1 MSLANERAHFSRPG
15 LARSRAG
22 LARLTDYLA
31 LTKPRVMSLVM
42 FTAVV
47 GLLAAPGHV
56 DPATG
61 FAALLCIA
69 IGAGGAG
76 ALNMWHDADIDALMG
91 RTAARPIPRGRVGRG
106 EALAFGLTL
115 AMSSVVGLAVVANA
129 AAAGLLAFTIL
140 FYITVYTIWLKRS
153 TPQSIV
159 IGGAAGA
166 APPAIAWFAAGGQ
179 LGIEPLILFLLIFFW
194 TPPHFWAL
202 ALNRSAEYARAGI
215 PALPAV
221 ASEAQ
226 THRHILIYI
235 LLLIPISLLPYVLG
249 FAGGLYAAVAIAS
262 DVVILALT
270 LRLTRGGEA
279 RPKAANRL
287 FGFTICYLVLLFGA
301 LLLERILSF

>member
-1 MSLANERAHFSRPG
+1 MSLANEGARLSRP
-15 LARSRAG
+15 ARAESRTG

-42 FTAVV
+42 LTAVV

-69 IGAGGAG
+69 VGAGAAG
-76 ALNMWHDADIDALMG
+76 ALNMWYDADIDALMS
-91 RTAARPIPRGRVGRG
+91 RTAARPIPGGRISRS
-106 EALAFGLTL
+106 EALTFALTL
-115 AMSSVVGLAVVANA
+115 ATTSVIGLALVANA
-129 AAAGLLAFTIL
+129 LAAALLAFTIF
-140 FYITVYTIWLKRS
+140 FYTGVYTMWLKRS

-166 APPAIAWFAAGGQ
+166 APPAIAWFAAGGP
-179 LGIEPLILFLLIFFW
+179 LGVEPLILFLLIFFW

-202 ALNRSAEYARAGI
+202 ALYRADEYARAGI

-221 ASEAQ
+221 ATEAQ
-226 THRHILIYI
+226 THRHILIYL
-235 LLLIPISLLPYVLG
+235 LLLIPISLLPYLLG

-262 DVVILALT
+262 DTVMLTLT
-270 LRLTRGGEA
+270 LRLTCGSEA

-287 FGFTICYLVLLFGA
+287 FGFSICYLVFLFGA
-301 LLLERILSF
+301 LLAQTWSL

>member
-1 MSLANERAHFSRPG
+1 
-15 LARSRAG
+15 
-22 LARLTDYLA
+22 LTDYLA

-61 FAALLCIA
+61 FAVLLCIA

-76 ALNMWHDADIDALMG
+76 ALNMWYDADIDALMG
-91 RTAARPIPRGRVGRG
+91 RTAARPIPRGRIGRG
-106 EALAFGLTL
+106 EALAFGLML
-115 AMSSVVGLAVVANA
+115 ATISVVGLAVVANA
-129 AAAGLLAFTIL
+129 AAAGLLAFTIF
-140 FYITVYTIWLKRS
+140 FYIAVYTIWLKRS

-179 LGIEPLILFLLIFFW
+179 LSVEPLILFLLIFFW

-202 ALNRSAEYARAGI
+202 ALNRSTEYARAGI

-221 ASEAQ
+221 TSEAR
-226 THRHILIYI
+226 THRQILTYS
-235 LLLIPISLLPYVLG
+235 LLLLPISLLPYVFG
-249 FAGGLYAAVAIAS
+249 FAGRMYAGVAIAS
-262 DVVILALT
+262 DVVMLT
-270 LRLTRGGEA
+270 LTLQLTRGGEA

-301 LLLERILSF
+301 LLVQRILSL